1 MKLKTKLLITFLI
14 LILAPIMFTALAFF
28 GISRYQMNAVKK
40 LYGIENTSYETLS
53 NTPAMLSRITRD
65 AYAGMKAKAGTDP
78 DAFLDA

>member
-40 LYGIENTSYETLS
+40 LYGIENTSYETC
-53 NTPAMLSRITRD
+53 PTRR
-65 AYAGMKAKAGTDP
+65 P
-78 DAFLDA
+78 C